1 MKKTFK
7 IIFMGTPEFSVPS
20 LEALGAGGHDVLL
33 VVTQPDRPK
42 GRGRKVVPPPVK
54 ETAIR
59 MGYPV
64 VQPESIRTEDFAG
77 RLREC
82 DPDFLVVIAFGH
94 ILSDKI
100 LAVPRMG
107 AINIH
112 ASLLPCYRG
121 PAPIQRAIINGE
133 KQTGVTAMMMDQ
145 GMDTGDI
152 LAISK
157 TDISPE
163 DTSASLHDRLASLS
177 ADLLIRVL
185 NRFKTGKLAPIPQ
198 NHSEA
203 TYAPLLKKKDGR
215 IDWKKSAEGIDAFIR
230 GVSPWPGAFTFQ
242 GKKRLKILA
251 AKPVSRRVDVPP
263 GTVLKAFP
271 DELCVAT
278 GNGALSI
285 LELQSASGKRLR
297 VADFLRGREIAP
309 GTILD

>member
-1 MKKTFK
+1 V
-7 IIFMGTPEFSVPS
+7 I
-20 LEALGAGGHDVLL
+20 
-33 VVTQPDRPK
+33 QP
-42 GRGRKVVPPPVK
+42 G
-54 ETAIR
+54 
-59 MGYPV
+59 
-64 VQPESIRTEDFAG
+64 SIRADDFAG
-77 RLREC
+77 RLREL

-94 ILSDKI
+94 ILPEKI
-100 LAVPRMG
+100 LALPRMG

-121 PAPIQRAIINGE
+121 PAPIQWAIINGE
-133 KQTGVTAMMMDQ
+133 KETGVTAMMMDK

-152 LAISK
+152 LATSK
-157 TDISPE
+157 IDISPE

-185 NRFKTGKLAPIPQ
+185 NRFKTGKIAPTPQ

-215 IDWKKSAEGIDAFIR
+215 IDWKKPAGGIDAFIR

-242 GKKRLKILA
+242 GEKRLKILA
-251 AKPVSRRVDVPP
+251 AKSVFRQVDVPH

-271 DELCVAT
+271 DELWVAT
-278 GNGALSI
+278 GNGVLSI
-285 LELQSASGKRLR
+285 LEIQSSSGKRLR
-297 VADFLRGREIAP
+297 VADFLRGHEIAP